1 MLEQFTFCGWDIAC
15 LVLIIGITAAFIL
28 LYRRNRDKQRQL
40 KEQLINNYLKDTID
54 EGRV

>member
-15 LVLIIGITAAFIL
+15 LVLIIGITVAFIL

>member
-15 LVLIIGITAAFIL
+15 LVLIIGITAAFNL

-40 KEQLINNYLKDTID
+40 KEQLINDYLKDTID